1 MFTSKPFQEK
11 KRDVEQRLRFAE
23 ECGDPDLLAQVRQ
36 EVWGE
41 WVVKGGPKKPVIS
54 RAIASPMGGYKL
66 ITPVTQ
72 FIRPFIGVVTP
83 LLSLGS
89 GPTLYANSHECV
101 KAKHAS
107 SKICWSYFGGYFCW

>member
-41 WVVKGGPKKPVIS
+41 WVLCWGMGCTGGSKKPVIS
-54 RAIASPMGGYKL
+54 RVIASLMGV
-66 ITPVTQ
+66 ITPVTH
-72 FIRPFIGVVTP
+72 
-83 LLSLGS
+83 
-89 GPTLYANSHECV
+89 LYGHL
-101 KAKHAS
+101 
-107 SKICWSYFGGYFCW
+107 